1 MLMLGARGAG
11 LAGGGVLLL
20 WSVPPARTQLWS
32 CVVSVLFLRLYL
44 YTCIGQGPL
53 GSPRGAERGL
63 RLGTG
68 LGGSGGARPHGR
80 GIALSYREAGGGPAC
95 SPLPSHPT
103 GLAAGVTSPSDR
115 TGTEGGR
122 GTEELRHGP
131 KKGRGEGRALDP
143 GRGGQGHA
151 GGVGGGGLRDGAERG
166 WCSFTVGSMK
176 RLG

>member
-1 MLMLGARGAG
+1 MLGARGAG

-32 CVVSVLFLRLYL
+32 CVVFVLFLRLYL

-68 LGGSGGARPHGR
+68 LGGSGEAHPHGR
-80 GIALSYREAGGGPAC
+80 GIALSYREAVGGGAC
-95 SPLPSHPT
+95 LQPPPLPPNR
-103 GLAAGVTSPSDR
+103 AGGWGHLSFGQDR
-115 TGTEGGR
+115 DRGGPRDRRAETWPQKGQGGR
-122 GTEELRHGP
+122 KSPGP
-131 KKGRGEGRALDP
+131 WQRRAGAC
-143 GRGGQGHA
+143 GRGGS
-151 GGVGGGGLRDGAERG
+151 GGLRDGAEPG